1 MPKGYLNPPDLFPS
15 QQFGFSQIVTS
26 TGGKTVYISGQ
37 VAWNAQQQV
46 GEAGDLETQ
55 TRESLL
61 NLERAMQ
68 AAGGTLEDV
77 VSLRLYIV
85 GELIHRARGVRET
98 LLAFFPAEKLPTSTW
113 IGVPALA
120 SPEFLIE
127 IEAIAVIEQP

>member
-1 MPKGYLNPPDLFPS
+1 MPKEYLNPPELYPS
-15 QQFGFSQIVTS
+15 QQFGFSQIVAS
-26 TGGKTVYISGQ
+26 TGGKTVYVSGQ

-46 GEAGDLETQ
+46 GDAGDLEAQ

-85 GELIHRARGVRET
+85 GEWIHRSRGVREA
-98 LLAFFPAEKLPTSTW
+98 LLAFFPADKLPTSTW